1 MGMLQPTDGAV
12 DERPAVPAPRSE
24 EQSSPVDPETFRFVD
39 IEHVEVEQDELDALA
54 ASWDGFL

>member
-1 MGMLQPTDGAV
+1 MLQQATDGAV
-12 DERPAVPAPRSE
+12 DELAAVPAPRSE
-24 EQSSPVDPETFRFVD
+24 EQSTPVDPEKFRFVD

>member
-1 MGMLQPTDGAV
+1 M
-12 DERPAVPAPRSE
+12 RPAVPAPRSE
-24 EQSSPVDPETFRFVD
+24 EQSIPVDPEAFRFVD